1 MDKDILMICE
11 LADGCDGDCDH
22 MDEHE
27 EDIDCCE
34 TNCNYRKIKVKCRRV
49 HTLEDS
55 SLGFNPEE
63 IISKSFNKENYMI
76 ECENC
81 HTEFNLKD
89 NGGECPHCGWDHQS
103 HAMETINEDAEEF

>member
-1 MDKDILMICE
+1 
-11 LADGCDGDCDH
+11 
-22 MDEHE
+22 
-27 EDIDCCE
+27 
-34 TNCNYRKIKVKCRRV
+34 
-49 HTLEDS
+49 
-55 SLGFNPEE
+55 
-63 IISKSFNKENYMI
+63 MI